1 MEKKTRTRTTT
12 RARAT
17 APKTTKPATAKTA
30 APRKRA
36 VKAAPAETRP
46 AFGPSH
52 DQIAAFAY
60 DLFERSGR
68 QHGRAVD
75 HWLEAESKLRQG
87 LEVR

>member
-1 MEKKTRTRTTT
+1 MEKKTSTRATS
-12 RARAT
+12 RARAA
-17 APKTTKPATAKTA
+17 APKPTKAVATKAA

-36 VKAAPAETRP
+36 TKAAPAESRP
-46 AFGPSH
+46 VFGPSH

-68 QHGRAVD
+68 QHGRAIE

-87 LEVR
+87 LEV